1 MKNQAYYDHLKTNTD
16 ILYIYIYCIDTYV
29 NVKGLLLNVFLS
41 LELMEI
47 LISKLDQFVSFI
59 LNISWNVFRRK
70 FPITCKIGCSPIYL

>member
-1 MKNQAYYDHLKTNTD
+1 MKNKACYDHLKTNTG
-16 ILYIYIYCIDTYV
+16 ILYIYILHLYLRKRQRFTF
-29 NVKGLLLNVFLS
+29 NVFLS

-47 LISKLDQFVSFI
+47 LISKPDQFVSFI